1 MKHRNGRRSPTLLCW
16 LTPRL
21 SRLGWLLR
29 HGTPAKRPKQ
39 HQSHGNRARGGVSRL
54 APTASNPSESLQ
66 PANGK
71 AMARP
76 QTAKIKIRG
85 RVWTVIFRPVPCEP
99 TLFGICDYDTKTI
112 RVHPGKEPRGTLI
125 HEVIHACLP
134 DLSETAVDE
143 TERAITKALEVFEL

>member
-1 MKHRNGRRSPTLLCW
+1 
-16 LTPRL
+16 
-21 SRLGWLLR
+21 
-29 HGTPAKRPKQ
+29 
-39 HQSHGNRARGGVSRL
+39 L
-54 APTASNPSESLQ
+54 ALTASNLSESLQ
-66 PANGK
+66 PTNGK

-99 TLFGICDYDTKTI
+99 TLFGICDYDSKTI
-112 RVHPGKEPRGTLI
+112 RVHPDKEPRGTLI

-134 DLSETAVDE
+134 DLTETAVDE